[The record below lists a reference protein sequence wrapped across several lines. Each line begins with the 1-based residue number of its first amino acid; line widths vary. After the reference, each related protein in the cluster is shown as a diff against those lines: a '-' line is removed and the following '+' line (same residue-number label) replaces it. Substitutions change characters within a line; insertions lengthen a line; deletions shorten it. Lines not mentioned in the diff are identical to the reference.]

1 MMEEAVHRLYLL
13 VSLAVA
19 PACSGEG
26 RDTATALAGDGLAA
40 GTVELIPAE
49 WTVAEDT
56 ASNGDVTTV
65 SVQLPAARDIG
76 GLIKDESPRLILRCL
91 DGRVAA
97 YIEADP
103 LASADSTGT
112 EPTPIQLD
120 SAPSCE

>member
-1 MMEEAVHRLYLL
+1 MEVAVHRHYLL

-19 PACSGEG
+19 TACSDE
-26 RDTATALAGDGLAA
+26 RRETAAALDGDQPAA

-56 ASNGDVTTV
+56 ASNGEVTTV
-65 SVQLPAARDIG
+65 SMQLPAARDIG
-76 GLIKDESPRLILRCL
+76 GLIKNEPPRLILRCVG
-91 DGRVAA
+91 GRVAV
-97 YIEADP
+97 YIDADP
-103 LASADSTGT
+103 LAEPDSSGT

>member
-1 MMEEAVHRLYLL
+1 MEEAVHRLYLL

-19 PACSGEG
+19 TACADQG
-26 RDTATALAGDGLAA
+26 RDTAAAVAGDGPAA
-40 GTVELIPAE
+40 GTAELIPAE

-56 ASNGDVTTV
+56 ASNGDVTTA

-91 DGRVAA
+91 GGRVAA
-97 YIEADP
+97 YIEANP
-103 LASADSTGT
+103 LAAPDSSGT

>member
-1 MMEEAVHRLYLL
+1 MEEAVRRLYLL
-13 VSLAVA
+13 ASVAVA
-19 PACSGEG
+19 SACSDGG
-26 RDTATALAGDGLAA
+26 RATAAAAAEGSAA

-65 SVQLPAARDIG
+65 SLQLPAARDIG

-103 LASADSTGT
+103 LAEPDSSGS
-112 EPTPIQLD
+112 EPARIQLD

>member
-1 MMEEAVHRLYLL
+1 VRRLYLL
-13 VSLAVA
+13 ASVAVA
-19 PACSGEG
+19 SACSNGGRETAAAAGEG
-26 RDTATALAGDGLAA
+26 SAA

-65 SVQLPAARDIG
+65 SLQLPAARDIG

-103 LASADSTGT
+103 LAEPDSSGS
-112 EPTPIQLD
+112 EPARIQLD